1 MYPAV
6 APQRDDHQQILRL
19 LDSRVN
25 MVERLTRL
33 EEEVK
38 GLRNAR
44 KAAQSSWKLLAQA
57 LVAACAIAALI
68 LQVVHH

>member
-1 MYPAV
+1 MHLVAAV
-6 APQRDDHQQILRL
+6 HRQVRERDRDGGMWRGQ
-19 LDSRVN
+19 
-25 MVERLTRL
+25 RLTRL